1 MNRPRSHF
9 ATQADPI
16 KGKLSP
22 PHPAQTRGV
31 GAELMTRPQVALITG
46 FAIVFALWLAWGY
59 QLTRSLAETERS
71 VAAAQD
77 AHLHAEQVLL
87 KVRTNVL
94 LGSIYLRDAI
104 IDGPTSQQGTY
115 GAELRRLRTEVD
127 QALRSYTPETGSP
140 EEQGHWRQ
148 LQIELGEFWVYRDIP
163 FLPDA
168 PAVTDQAAAMLRERG
183 VPRRDTI
190 IDILDQLAVLQA
202 AANQR
207 RQAEFSEL
215 HRQVRRRLL
224 SMGGITMALAI
235 IVAIAASLYMR
246 SLQRQIERQRTA
258 DRQNREDLERLS
270 ARLVDAQ
277 EQERRQLARE
287 LHDEVGQ
294 ALTAVK
300 MDIGIALR
308 SSDHL
313 RVRNALTEASDL
325 TETTLRGV
333 RDLSQLLHP
342 SALDDFGLPTTLTT
356 YLRSFSQRTGIQAHL
371 VETVEDR
378 LAPQIEVGIYR
389 IDQEAL
395 HNVARHSEATSC
407 TVSLNAGEDMLHLV
421 IEDNGRGLR
430 TTEPHRVR
438 RGLGLIGMRE
448 RAQALGGTFR
458 IGGRAGGGTRIS
470 AALPM
475 VRAAHH
481 PIAEPMPRAI

>member
-1 MNRPRSHF
+1 
-9 ATQADPI
+9 
-16 KGKLSP
+16 
-22 PHPAQTRGV
+22 
-31 GAELMTRPQVALITG
+31 MTRPQVTLITG

-59 QLTRSLAETERS
+59 QLTRSLDETERN
-71 VAAAQD
+71 VAASQA

-94 LGSIYLRDAI
+94 LGSIYLRDALI
-104 IDGPTSQQGTY
+104 AGPSSSLDDY
-115 GAELRRLRTEVD
+115 RSELRRLRAEVD
-127 QALRSYTPETGSP
+127 QALRTYTPETESS
-140 EEQGHWRQ
+140 EEQAHWRR
-148 LQIELGEFWVYRDIP
+148 LQIELDVFWLNRSLP
-163 FLPDA
+163 FGAGALA
-168 PAVTDQAAAMLRERG
+168 TGQAATSLRERV
-183 VPRRDTI
+183 VPMRETI
-190 IDILDQLAVLQA
+190 IDIIDQLAVLQA

-207 RQAEFSEL
+207 RQAEFREL
-215 HRQVRRRLL
+215 HRQARQRLL
-224 SMGGITMALAI
+224 SMGGITLALAI
-235 IVAIAASLYMR
+235 IVAIAASLYVR

-300 MDIGIALR
+300 MDISIALR

-325 TETTLRGV
+325 AETTLRGV

-378 LAPQIEVGIYR
+378 LAPEMEVSIYR
-389 IDQEAL
+389 IVQEAL

-407 TVSLNAGEDMLHLV
+407 TVSLNAGDNMLHLIV
-421 IEDNGRGLR
+421 EDNGRGLR

-448 RAQALGGTFR
+448 RVQALGGTFR
-458 IGGRAGGGTRIS
+458 IGGRPGGGTQIS
-470 AALPM
+470 AALPLL
-475 VRAAHH
+475 RAPHQ
-481 PIAEPMPRAI
+481 PIVEPMPRAI

>member
-1 MNRPRSHF
+1 
-9 ATQADPI
+9 
-16 KGKLSP
+16 
-22 PHPAQTRGV
+22 
-31 GAELMTRPQVALITG
+31 MTRPQVALVTG
-46 FAIVFALWLAWGY
+46 FAIVFALWLAWGF
-59 QLTRSLAETERS
+59 QLTRSLAETERN
-71 VAAAQD
+71 VAAAQN

-104 IDGPTSQQGTY
+104 IDGPSPQLESY
-115 GAELRRLRTEVD
+115 RAELRRLRTEVD
-127 QALRSYTPETGSP
+127 RAVRSYSPETP
-140 EEQGHWRQ
+140 EEQVHWRR
-148 LQIELGEFWVYRDIP
+148 LQIELGEFWLSREMP
-163 FLPDA
+163 FLAEA
-168 PAVTDQAAAMLRERG
+168 PALPGQAATVLRERV
-183 VPRRDTI
+183 VPKRDTI
-190 IDILDQLAVLQA
+190 IDIIDQLALLQA
-202 AANQR
+202 SANQR

-224 SMGGITMALAI
+224 SMGGLTLALAI
-235 IVAIAASLYMR
+235 VVAIAASLYVR
-246 SLQRQIERQRTA
+246 SLQRQIERQRAA

-308 SSDHL
+308 SADHL

-342 SALDDFGLPTTLTT
+342 SALDDFGLPTTLAT

-371 VETVEDR
+371 IETVEDR
-378 LAPQIEVGIYR
+378 LTADIEVGVYR
-389 IDQEAL
+389 IVQESL

-407 TVSLNAGEDMLHLV
+407 TVSLNTGDDMLHLV

-458 IGGRAGGGTRIS
+458 IGGRPGGGTRIS
-470 AALPM
+470 VALPM
-475 VRAAHH
+475 VRAPRQ
-481 PIAEPMPRAI
+481 PIVEGMPRAI

>member
-1 MNRPRSHF
+1 
-9 ATQADPI
+9 
-16 KGKLSP
+16 
-22 PHPAQTRGV
+22 
-31 GAELMTRPQVALITG
+31 MTRPQVTLIAG

-59 QLTRSLAETERS
+59 QLTRSLADIERN

-94 LGSIYLRDAI
+94 LGSIYLRDALI
-104 IDGPTSQQGTY
+104 AGPSSSLDNY
-115 GAELRRLRTEVD
+115 RVELRRLRTEVEE
-127 QALRSYTPETGSP
+127 ALRSYTPEAGSS
-140 EEQGHWRQ
+140 EEQAHWRR
-148 LQIELGEFWVYRDIP
+148 LQFELDEFWLNRSLP
-163 FLPDA
+163 FGPGA
-168 PAVTDQAAAMLRERG
+168 PVATGQGATTLRERA
-183 VPRRDTI
+183 VPRRETI
-190 IDILDQLAVLQA
+190 IDIIDQLAVLQA

-207 RQAEFSEL
+207 RQAEFREL
-215 HRQVRRRLL
+215 HRQARRRLL
-224 SMGGITMALAI
+224 SMGSITMALAI
-235 IVAIAASLYMR
+235 VVAIAASLYVR

-300 MDIGIALR
+300 MDISIALR
-308 SSDHL
+308 SSDQL
-313 RVRNALTEASDL
+313 RVRNALTEASEL
-325 TETTLRGV
+325 AEATLRGV

-378 LAPQIEVGIYR
+378 LAPEMEVGIYR
-389 IDQEAL
+389 IVQEAL
-395 HNVARHSEATSC
+395 HNVALHSDATSC
-407 TVSLNAGEDMLHLV
+407 TVSLNTGDNLLHLIV
-421 IEDNGRGLR
+421 EDNGRGLR

-448 RAQALGGTFR
+448 RVQALGGTFR
-458 IGGRAGGGTRIS
+458 IGGRPGGGTQIWATLPLIR
-470 AALPM
+470 APHQPM
-475 VRAAHH
+475 V
-481 PIAEPMPRAI
+481 EPMPQAI

>member
-1 MNRPRSHF
+1 
-9 ATQADPI
+9 
-16 KGKLSP
+16 
-22 PHPAQTRGV
+22 
-31 GAELMTRPQVALITG
+31 MTRPQVALITG
-46 FAIVFALWLAWGY
+46 FAIVFALWLAWGF
-59 QLTRSLAETERS
+59 QLTRSLAETERN

-104 IDGPTSQQGTY
+104 IDGPSPQLESY
-115 GAELRRLRTEVD
+115 RAELRRLRTEVD
-127 QALRSYTPETGSP
+127 RAVRSYTPETP
-140 EEQGHWRQ
+140 EEQGHWRR
-148 LQIELGEFWVYRDIP
+148 LQIELGEFWLSREMPFMADGPGPPGQAVSVLRDRV
-163 FLPDA
+163 A
-168 PAVTDQAAAMLRERG
+168 PK
-183 VPRRDTI
+183 RDTI
-190 IDILDQLAVLQA
+190 IDIIDQLALLQA
-202 AANQR
+202 SANQR
-207 RQAEFSEL
+207 RQAEFSDL

-224 SMGGITMALAI
+224 SMGGLTLALAI
-235 IVAIAASLYMR
+235 VVAIAASLYVR
-246 SLQRQIERQRTA
+246 SLQRQIERQRAA

-308 SSDHL
+308 SADHL

-342 SALDDFGLPTTLTT
+342 SALDDFGLPTTLAT

-371 VETVEDR
+371 IETVEDR
-378 LAPQIEVGIYR
+378 LTPEIEVGVYR
-389 IDQEAL
+389 IVQEAL

-407 TVSLNAGEDMLHLV
+407 TVSLNTGDDMLHLV

-458 IGGRAGGGTRIS
+458 IGGRPGGGTRIS

-475 VRAAHH
+475 VRAPQQA
-481 PIAEPMPRAI
+481 IVEDMPRAI

>member
-1 MNRPRSHF
+1 MDRPRSHF
-9 ATQADPI
+9 GSPAAPI
-16 KGKLSP
+16 RGTLP
-22 PHPAQTRGV
+22 PPRRARTHGV
-31 GAELMTRPQVALITG
+31 GIELMTRPQATLITG
-46 FAIVFALWLAWGY
+46 FAIVFALWLAWGF
-59 QLTRSLAETERS
+59 QLTRSLAETERD

-104 IDGPTSQQGTY
+104 IDGPTSRLDTY
-115 GAELRRLRTEVD
+115 RSELRRLRTEVD
-127 QALRSYTPETGSP
+127 QALRSHTPETGSP
-140 EEQGHWRQ
+140 EEQAHWRQ
-148 LQIELGEFWVYRDIP
+148 LQIELDEFWLYRGIP
-163 FLPDA
+163 LLPGA
-168 PAVTDQAAAMLRERG
+168 PAPAGQAAAMLRERA

-190 IDILDQLAVLQA
+190 IDIIDQLAVLQT

-224 SMGGITMALAI
+224 SMGGITLALAI
-235 IVAIAASLYMR
+235 IVAIAASLYVR

-308 SSDHL
+308 SSDEL

-356 YLRSFSQRTGIQAHL
+356 YLRSFSQRTGIQTHL
-371 VETVEDR
+371 VETVDR
-378 LAPQIEVGIYR
+378 ARRNRQTADLRQDP
-389 IDQEAL
+389 EADGSERPELPRL
-395 HNVARHSEATSC
+395 HELRPRPV
-407 TVSLNAGEDMLHLV
+407 HLF
-421 IEDNGRGLR
+421 G
-430 TTEPHRVR
+430 
-438 RGLGLIGMRE
+438 
-448 RAQALGGTFR
+448 QGG
-458 IGGRAGGGTRIS
+458 
-470 AALPM
+470 
-475 VRAAHH
+475 
-481 PIAEPMPRAI
+481 

>member
-1 MNRPRSHF
+1 
-9 ATQADPI
+9 
-16 KGKLSP
+16 
-22 PHPAQTRGV
+22 
-31 GAELMTRPQVALITG
+31 MTRPQVALITG
-46 FAIVFALWLAWGY
+46 FAIVFALWLAWGF
-59 QLTRSLAETERS
+59 QLTRSLDETERN
-71 VAAAQD
+71 VAAAQN

-104 IDGPTSQQGTY
+104 IDGPSPQLESY
-115 GAELRRLRTEVD
+115 RAELRRLRTEVD
-127 QALRSYTPETGSP
+127 RAVRSYTPETP
-140 EEQGHWRQ
+140 EEQAHWRR
-148 LQIELGEFWVYRDIP
+148 LQIELGEFWLSREMP
-163 FLPDA
+163 FLADA
-168 PAVTDQAAAMLRERG
+168 PALQGQAANMLRERV
-183 VPRRDTI
+183 VPKRDTI
-190 IDILDQLAVLQA
+190 IDIIDQLALLQA
-202 AANQR
+202 SANQR

-224 SMGGITMALAI
+224 SMGGLTLALAI
-235 IVAIAASLYMR
+235 VVAIAASLYVR
-246 SLQRQIERQRTA
+246 SLQRQIERQRAA

-308 SSDHL
+308 SADHL
-313 RVRNALTEASDL
+313 RVRTALTEASEL

-342 SALDDFGLPTTLTT
+342 SALDDFGLPTTLAT

-371 VETVEDR
+371 IETVEDR
-378 LAPQIEVGIYR
+378 LTPEIEVGVYR
-389 IDQEAL
+389 IVQEAL

-407 TVSLNAGEDMLHLV
+407 TVSLNTGDDMLHLV

-458 IGGRAGGGTRIS
+458 IGGRPGGGTRIS
-470 AALPM
+470 VALPM
-475 VRAAHH
+475 VRA
-481 PIAEPMPRAI
+481 PRQPVVEEMPRAI

>member
-1 MNRPRSHF
+1 
-9 ATQADPI
+9 
-16 KGKLSP
+16 
-22 PHPAQTRGV
+22 
-31 GAELMTRPQVALITG
+31 MTRPQAALIAG
-46 FAIVFALWLAWGY
+46 FAVVFALWLAWGF
-59 QLTRSLAETERS
+59 QLTRSLAETERN

-104 IDGPTSQQGTY
+104 IDGPSPQLETY
-115 GAELRRLRTEVD
+115 RSELRRLRTEVER
-127 QALRSYTPETGSP
+127 ALRSYTPETESP
-140 EEQGHWRQ
+140 EEQVHWRR
-148 LQIELGEFWVYRDIP
+148 LEIELGEFWLSREMP
-163 FLPDA
+163 FLSDA
-168 PAVTDQAAAMLRERG
+168 ATGPGDAAAVLRERV
-183 VPRRDTI
+183 VPKRDTI
-190 IDILDQLAVLQA
+190 IDIIDQLAVLQA
-202 AANQR
+202 SANQR
-207 RQAEFSEL
+207 RQAEFREL

-224 SMGGITMALAI
+224 SMGGITLALAI
-235 IVAIAASLYMR
+235 VVAIAASLYVR
-246 SLQRQIERQRTA
+246 SLQRQIERQRAA
-258 DRQNREDLERLS
+258 DHQNREDLERLS

-313 RVRNALTEASDL
+313 RVRNALTEASEL

-342 SALDDFGLPTTLTT
+342 SALDDFGLPTTLAT

-378 LAPQIEVGIYR
+378 LTPEIEVGVYR
-389 IDQEAL
+389 IVQEAL

-407 TVSLNAGEDMLHLV
+407 TVSLNAGDEMLHLV

-458 IGGRAGGGTRIS
+458 IGGRPGGGTRIS

-475 VRAAHH
+475 LRA
-481 PIAEPMPRAI
+481 PRQPLVEEMPRAI